1 MGLLKGRRGGL
12 ARGTI
17 RHSRAPGHLQ
27 ECSECH
33 AAVLRERQ
41 YLERLRRAA
50 VPEASQDFT
59 NRLIEHT
66 QRLAQSDV
74 PESAAPQR
82 SVWHSIRLASAAAGG
97 IAVSAGVL
105 AVAAYAV
112 GGEVAPQASNRGEQE
127 VRTLVSS
134 TAVSSTPPG
143 SAGEQLPVTGSQLS
157 LPVSVAGTVS
167 LSEQQLSE
175 LRKDGWACPEMAS
188 MGYHMVS
195 ARALME
201 DGHPAVELHLSDGDH
216 HATLVEQHL
225 EGSGTSGTQLSV
237 AQGAPW
243 QAVYSSPVAV
253 LRYSSDMP
261 ANQAAGAVPEL
272 VKAGDSLMVARPAEN
287 NAETWN
293 DRLQRG
299 LHALAGLAGF

>member
-1 MGLLKGRRGGL
+1 MGLLKGRRGSL

-50 VPEASQDFT
+50 VPEASEDFT

-66 QRLAQSDV
+66 RRLAQSDV
-74 PESAAPQR
+74 PERPAPQR
-82 SVWHSIRLASAAAGG
+82 SVWHGIRLASAAAGG
-97 IAVSAGVL
+97 LAVSAGIL
-105 AVAAYAV
+105 AVAAYAL

-134 TAVSSTPPG
+134 TVPG
-143 SAGEQLPVTGSQLS
+143 SAGEELPVTGSQLS

-167 LSEQQLSE
+167 LDEQQLSE
-175 LRKDGWACPEMAS
+175 LRKDGWACPEMAG
-188 MGYHMVS
+188 MGYHLVS
-195 ARALME
+195 ARALMQ
-201 DGHPAVELHLSDGDH
+201 DGHPAVELRLSDGDH

-225 EGSGTSGTQLSV
+225 EGTGASGTQLSI

-253 LRYSSDMP
+253 LRYSSDLP

-287 NAETWN
+287 SAETWN
-293 DRLQRG
+293 ERLQRG
-299 LHALAGLAGF
+299 LHALAGLAGL

>member
-1 MGLLKGRRGGL
+1 MTRGN
-12 ARGTI
+12 I

-27 ECSECH
+27 QCSECH

-74 PESAAPQR
+74 DERPAPQR
-82 SVWHSIRLASAAAGG
+82 SVWHGIRLASAAAGG
-97 IAVSAGVL
+97 LAVSAGIL
-105 AVAAYAV
+105 AVAAYAL
-112 GGEVAPQASNRGEQE
+112 GGEVAPQASDRGEQE

-134 TAVSSTPPG
+134 TVPG
-143 SAGEQLPVTGSQLS
+143 NAAEQLPVTGSQLS
-157 LPVSVAGTVS
+157 LPVGVAGTVN

-175 LRKDGWACPEMAS
+175 LRRDGWACPEMAS
-188 MGYHMVS
+188 MGYHVVS
-195 ARALME
+195 ARALMQ

-225 EGSGTSGTQLSV
+225 EGSGASGTQLSI

-261 ANQAAGAVPEL
+261 ASQAAGAVPEL
-272 VKAGDSLMVARPAEN
+272 VKAGDSLVVSRPAEN
-287 NAETWN
+287 STETWN

-299 LHALAGLAGF
+299 LHTLAGLAGF

>member
-12 ARGTI
+12 TRGNI

-27 ECSECH
+27 ECSDCH

-66 QRLAQSDV
+66 QRLAQSDF
-74 PESAAPQR
+74 PERPAPPR
-82 SVWHSIRLASAAAGG
+82 GVWHGIRLASAAAGG
-97 IAVSAGVL
+97 LAVSAGIL
-105 AVAAYAV
+105 AVAAYAL

-134 TAVSSTPPG
+134 TVPG
-143 SAGEQLPVTGSQLS
+143 NAGEQLPVTGAQLS

-167 LSEQQLSE
+167 LSEEQLSE
-175 LRKDGWACPEMAS
+175 LRRDGWACPEMAS
-188 MGYHMVS
+188 MGYHVVS
-195 ARALME
+195 ARALMQ

-225 EGSGTSGTQLSV
+225 EGSGASGTQLSIT
-237 AQGAPW
+237 QGAPW

-261 ANQAAGAVPEL
+261 PNQAAGAVPEL
-272 VKAGDSLMVARPAEN
+272 VNAGDSLVVARLAEN
-287 NAETWN
+287 SAENWN
-293 DRLQRG
+293 ERLQRG

>member
-12 ARGTI
+12 TRGTI

-27 ECSECH
+27 QCAECH

-41 YLERLRRAA
+41 YLERLRRAT

-66 QRLAQSDV
+66 QRLAQSGC
-74 PESAAPQR
+74 EERMAPQR
-82 SVWHSIRLASAAAGG
+82 SVWRGIRLATAAAGG
-97 IAVSAGVL
+97 LAVSAGIL
-105 AVAAYAV
+105 AVVAYAL
-112 GGEVAPQASNRGEQE
+112 GGEVAPQASDRGEQE

-134 TAVSSTPPG
+134 TDPG
-143 SAGEQLPVTGSQLS
+143 NAGEKLPVTGSQLG
-157 LPVSVAGTVS
+157 LPVGVAGSVS

-195 ARALME
+195 ARALMQ
-201 DGHPAVELHLSDGDH
+201 DGHPAVELHLSDGDR
-216 HATLVEQHL
+216 HATLVEEHL
-225 EGSGTSGTQLSV
+225 EGSGPSGTQLSIT
-237 AQGAPW
+237 QGAPW

-253 LRYSSDMP
+253 LRYSSDVP
-261 ANQAAGAVPEL
+261 ASQAAGAVPEL
-272 VKAGDSLMVARPAEN
+272 VKAGDSLVVDRSAEN
-287 NAETWN
+287 STETW
-293 DRLQRG
+293 DERLQRG

>member
-1 MGLLKGRRGGL
+1 MGLLNRRRGGL
-12 ARGTI
+12 PRGNL
-17 RHSRAPGHLQ
+17 RHSRAPGHLR
-27 ECSECH
+27 ECSECQ

-66 QRLAQSDV
+66 RRLAQC
-74 PESAAPQR
+74 ESPDRLAPQR
-82 SVWHSIRLASAAAGG
+82 SVWRGIRVVSATAGG
-97 IAVSAGVL
+97 LAVSAGIL

-134 TAVSSTPPG
+134 TM
-143 SAGEQLPVTGSQLS
+143 AGNAEQPLPVTGSRLS
-157 LPVSVAGTVS
+157 LPVTVAGTVS

-175 LRKDGWACPEMAS
+175 LRKDGWACPELAS
-188 MGYHMVS
+188 MGYHVVS
-195 ARALME
+195 ARAMMQ
-201 DGHPAVELHLSDGDH
+201 DGHPAVELHLSNGDH

-225 EGSGTSGTQLSV
+225 EGSGKSGTQLSIS
-237 AQGAPW
+237 QGAPW
-243 QAVYSSPVAV
+243 QAVYASPVAV

-261 ANQAAGAVPEL
+261 ADQAAGAVPEL
-272 VKAGDSLMVARPAEN
+272 VKAGDSLAAMPAVS
-287 NAETWN
+287 ATGTWN
-293 DRLQRG
+293 ERLQRG
-299 LHALAGLAGF
+299 LRALADLAGF